1 MQFQAPVSI
10 RVSYHDVQMFMRI
23 LNKSK
28 KQISSAMEGHQIQNQ
43 ALELDME
50 ESVNSEFLLNYYC
63 NKIRKRFCKSMIQ
76 ISKGF

>member
-1 MQFQAPVSI
+1 
-10 RVSYHDVQMFMRI
+10 
-23 LNKSK
+23 
-28 KQISSAMEGHQIQNQ
+28 MEGHQIQNQ